1 MEQFEKVI
9 KALQLTKSNP
19 IKNWDYSIEGFDG
32 AMVHTN
38 TALIDATLAL
48 INAQQERINEL
59 EAGQTAMVMKRD
71 RNDLPIKLA
80 MKDLAEVMEALE
92 DLKAAW
98 TARVMT
104 LKDVDTAEDCMEPV
118 FIEMLDENGKPG
130 ETPDIFSWRFVKH
143 IMPLTDGKIYVL
155 NNVGFSSALYEETYN
170 KTWRCWSAKP
180 TDEQREAV
188 AWE

>member
-19 IKNWDYSIEGFDG
+19 VDGWDYHGEGFDG
-32 AMVHTN
+32 AMVHTS
-38 TALIDATLAL
+38 TALIDAAIAL
-48 INAQQERINEL
+48 IRQQQERIKEL
-59 EAGQTAMVMKRD
+59 EAGQTA
-71 RNDLPIKLA
+71 
-80 MKDLAEVMEALE
+80 
-92 DLKAAW
+92 
-98 TARVMT
+98 RVMT
-104 LKDVDTAEDCMEPV
+104 LEDVDTAEACMEPV
-118 FIEMLDENGKPG
+118 FVEMLDENGKPG

-170 KTWRCWSAKP
+170 ITWRCWTQRP

-188 AWE
+188 KWE